1 MDISIV
7 ICTYNRVNNL
17 KECFDCL
24 ASQEINNPFSWEV
37 LLVDNN
43 SSDHT
48 RQFTENYAAQEH
60 FKLNYTFEAKQG
72 LSHARNQGINVSNG
86 AILVFIDDDIR
97 VSKNWLQS
105 IVDAFTTQNCDAVGG
120 RIHIKSLTKL
130 PKWIT
135 PDMYGFLGYQDFGD
149 ESRPMDG
156 YKEFPFGGNMAVRR
170 SVFDKIGLFD
180 TEMGRKGAGL
190 KKEELF
196 KGEETDFF
204 HRLADVGGQFYYQ
217 SDALVL
223 HKILAH
229 QLKPKFFLMLHN
241 NAGLLQARNDCIV
254 YPRVLLGI
262 PLFVFPQF
270 IRSITHYLLLC
281 VAKGPSSAFRQLMN
295 VSYFW
300 GMMREFHK
308 KQFIL
313 QSNTFL

>member
-1 MDISIV
+1 MDISII
-7 ICTYNRVNNL
+7 ICTYNRVDNL
-17 KECFDCL
+17 KECFDGL
-24 ASQEINNPFSWEV
+24 AAQEISSPFSWEV
-37 LLVDNN
+37 QLVDNN
-43 SSDHT
+43 CSDQT
-48 RQFTENYAAQEH
+48 KQFTLNYATQSN
-60 FKLNYTFEAKQG
+60 FKLRYSFEAKQG
-72 LSHARNQGINVSNG
+72 LSHARNHGIKDSNG
-86 AILVFIDDDIR
+86 EILVFIDDDIR

-105 IVDAFTTQNCDAVGG
+105 IVNAFTTQNCDAVGG
-120 RIHIKSLTKL
+120 RIHINTPTKL

-156 YKEFPFGGNMAVRR
+156 YKEFPFGGNMAIKR

-180 TEMGRKGAGL
+180 TEMGRKGSGL
-190 KKEELF
+190 IKEELF

-204 HRLADVGGQFYYQ
+204 HRLADVGGRFYYQ
-217 SDALVL
+217 PDALVL
-223 HKILAH
+223 HKILDH
-229 QLKPKFFLMLHN
+229 QLKPRFFLMLHN
-241 NAGLLQARNDCIV
+241 NAGLLKARNDEIA
-254 YPRVLLGI
+254 YTRVLLGI